1 MTHRGTVH
9 IVDDDPSIQRSL
21 RRLLESVGLNS
32 ECYSSAQDFIE
43 RRNADAPGCLLLDVR
58 MPGLSGL
65 ELQDHLRSEACMLP
79 IIFVTGYGDVP
90 MTARAMKTGAI
101 DFLQKPFNEQELLE
115 AIERALAHNCQM
127 RQEQAERRKVQMR
140 LRLLTPREQEV
151 LERVVAG
158 KTNKE
163 IAAEFGITEKTIKV
177 HRARVM
183 EKMQADSLAQ
193 LVVLAQVAGVSS
205 TNGLPV

>member
-1 MTHRGTVH
+1 MTNRGTVH
-9 IVDDDPSIQRSL
+9 IVDDDLSVQRSV

-43 RRNADAPGCLLLDVR
+43 RHNADAPGCLLLDVR

-90 MTARAMKTGAI
+90 MTARAMKAGAV

-115 AIERALAHNCQM
+115 AIERALARNCQM

-205 TNGLPV
+205 PNGLPV

>member
-1 MTHRGTVH
+1 MNRGTVH
-9 IVDDDPSIQRSL
+9 IVDDDQSIQRSL
-21 RRLLESVGLNS
+21 RRLLESVGLTVD
-32 ECYSSAQDFIE
+32 CFSSAHDFIE
-43 RRNADAPGCLLLDVR
+43 RYDPDVPGCLLLDVR

-65 ELQDHLRSEACMLP
+65 ELQDHLRSQECMLP

-90 MTARAMKTGAI
+90 MTARAMKAGAV
-101 DFLQKPFNEQELLE
+101 DFLQKPFNDQELLE
-115 AIERALAHNCQM
+115 AIERALARNAQM
-127 RQEQAERRKVQMR
+127 RQEQSERRRVQAR
-140 LRLLTPREQEV
+140 VQLLTPREREV

-193 LVVLAQVAGVSS
+193 LVVLAQVVGTGTANV
-205 TNGLPV
+205 LPV

>member
-1 MTHRGTVH
+1 
-9 IVDDDPSIQRSL
+9 
-21 RRLLESVGLNS
+21 
-32 ECYSSAQDFIE
+32 
-43 RRNADAPGCLLLDVR
+43 
-58 MPGLSGL
+58 
-65 ELQDHLRSEACMLP
+65 
-79 IIFVTGYGDVP
+79 
-90 MTARAMKTGAI
+90 MKAGAV

-115 AIERALAHNCQM
+115 AIERALARNCQM

-205 TNGLPV
+205 PNGLPV

>member
-1 MTHRGTVH
+1 MTNRGTVH
-9 IVDDDPSIQRSL
+9 IVDDDLSVQRSV

-79 IIFVTGYGDVP
+79 IIFVTGCGDVP
-90 MTARAMKTGAI
+90 MTARAMKAGAI

-115 AIERALAHNCQM
+115 AIERALTRNCQM

-205 TNGLPV
+205 PNGLPV

>member
-1 MTHRGTVH
+1 MMNRGTAH

-21 RRLLESVGLNS
+21 RRLLESVGLTV
-32 ECYSSAQDFIE
+32 ECFSSAQDFIE
-43 RRNADAPGCLLLDVR
+43 RYDPDVPGCLLLDVR

-65 ELQDHLRSEACMLP
+65 ELQDHLRSQECMLP

-90 MTARAMKTGAI
+90 MTARAMKAGAV
-101 DFLQKPFNEQELLE
+101 DFLQKPFNDQELLG
-115 AIERALAHNCQM
+115 AIERALARNAQM
-127 RQEQAERRKVQMR
+127 RQEQSEQRRVQAR
-140 LRLLTPREQEV
+140 LQLLTPREREV

-193 LVVLAQVAGVSS
+193 LVVLAQIVGAGAANV
-205 TNGLPV
+205 LPA

>member
-1 MTHRGTVH
+1 MNRGTVH

-21 RRLLESVGLNS
+21 RRLLESVGLTV
-32 ECYSSAQDFIE
+32 ECFSSAHDFIE
-43 RRNADAPGCLLLDVR
+43 RYDPDVPGCLLLDVR

-65 ELQDHLRSEACMLP
+65 ELQDHLRSQECMLP

-90 MTARAMKTGAI
+90 MTARAMKAGAV
-101 DFLQKPFNEQELLE
+101 DFLQKPFNDQELLE
-115 AIERALAHNCQM
+115 AIERALARNAQM
-127 RQEQAERRKVQMR
+127 RQEQSERRRVQAR
-140 LRLLTPREQEV
+140 LQLLTPREREV

-193 LVVLAQVAGVSS
+193 LVVLAQVVGAGAANV
-205 TNGLPV
+205 LPA